1 MIFINY
7 LIYLKRFLNFVFE
20 LLKKKNL
27 EEDII
32 DCFYVKS
39 NVNYYKLIFNGLLEQ
54 CCLNVFIFD
63 SDCKFQEKVILYL
76 FLCLDF
82 N

>member
-1 MIFINY
+1 MRFVLKNEYDCYCYNNIVFIFMIFINY

-20 LLKKKNL
+20 LLKKKIL

-39 NVNYYKLIFNGLLEQ
+39 NVNYYKLIFNGLLE
-54 CCLNVFIFD
+54 
-63 SDCKFQEKVILYL
+63 
-76 FLCLDF
+76 
-82 N
+82 

>member
-1 MIFINY
+1 MRFVLKNEYDCYCYNNIVFIFMIFINY

-39 NVNYYKLIFNGLLEQ
+39 NVNYYKLIFNRLLE
-54 CCLNVFIFD
+54 
-63 SDCKFQEKVILYL
+63 
-76 FLCLDF
+76 
-82 N
+82 

>member
-1 MIFINY
+1 MRFVLKNEYDCYCYNNIVFILMIFINY

-39 NVNYYKLIFNGLLEQ
+39 NVNYYKLIFNGLLE
-54 CCLNVFIFD
+54 
-63 SDCKFQEKVILYL
+63 
-76 FLCLDF
+76 
-82 N
+82 

>member
-1 MIFINY
+1 MKNEYDCYCYNNIVFIFMIFINY

-39 NVNYYKLIFNGLLEQ
+39 NVNYYKLIFNGLLE
-54 CCLNVFIFD
+54 
-63 SDCKFQEKVILYL
+63 
-76 FLCLDF
+76 
-82 N
+82 

>member
-1 MIFINY
+1 MRFVLKNEYDCYCYNNIVFIFMIFINY

-39 NVNYYKLIFNGLLEQ
+39 NVNYYKLIFNGLLE
-54 CCLNVFIFD
+54 
-63 SDCKFQEKVILYL
+63 
-76 FLCLDF
+76 
-82 N
+82 

>member
-39 NVNYYKLIFNGLLEQ
+39 NVNYYKLIFNGLLE
-54 CCLNVFIFD
+54 
-63 SDCKFQEKVILYL
+63 
-76 FLCLDF
+76 
-82 N
+82 